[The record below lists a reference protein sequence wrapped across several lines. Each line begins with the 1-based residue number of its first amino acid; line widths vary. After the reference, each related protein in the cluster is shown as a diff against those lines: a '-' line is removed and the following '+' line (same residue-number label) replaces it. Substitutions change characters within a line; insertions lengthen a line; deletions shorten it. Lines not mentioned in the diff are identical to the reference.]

1 MAASGGPACFARG
14 KAAVKQISL
23 TGIKLNNFRSFIGST
38 TIDLTTGAGLKLI
51 SGDNRAEP
59 RLGANGAGKSTLW
72 DAVCFV
78 LYGTSVRGLRSSD
91 LVSYGKLNTSAQL
104 SLAIDGA
111 ATTIQRSAPP
121 NRLFIGGEQV
131 DQQAVEELVGLT
143 KARFLNSVIFGQAVP
158 LFIDLPVPARGDL
171 LDEVLDL
178 EMWMQAADL
187 ATQRHKAATQSL
199 TVVREA
205 IQRTLGQQEGL
216 GDFERFRELEEA
228 WQAQKTARFE
238 ELMERFEE
246 METQHAALAQ
256 ALATPLVLLDERRLS
271 QEASL
276 ARTRNTEAISKKSA
290 LDVEM
295 SMIEANILFFQENET
310 CPTCEQ
316 PIDASHVEA
325 FADRVTPRVE
335 ELDKLIANAS
345 LDIETT
351 AGTAHAAD
359 ATWRAAI
366 FTNQQH
372 RNDLAVLTAKV
383 ESLERELGRMEQEA
397 VRLSEEASPYE
408 AQAQEA
414 VAEYQ
419 RLEGVL
425 ELQKIDEQHALT
437 AQQSFD
443 FWRQGFRR
451 VRLYCLER
459 VLEELSL
466 ETRNS
471 LLALGLPEWGI
482 VFKTATETRSGTVKL
497 GVQIDVSSPDAQS
510 KFDMMSGGESQR
522 ARLAVSLGLAN
533 LIQRWAGVR
542 FDFEVFD
549 EPTAWLSEQGVE
561 DLLESLR
568 ARAEAGNRSIWI
580 CDHRALAHSGFVEQL
595 CVIKDEAG
603 SRLSNS
609 QAEA

>member
-1 MAASGGPACFARG
+1 MTPVVNATGGYG
-14 KAAVKQISL
+14 VKQISL
-23 TGIKLNNFRSFIGST
+23 TQIKLNNFRSFIGST

-78 LYGTSVRGLRSSD
+78 LFGVSVKGLRSAD
-91 LVSYGKLNTSAQL
+91 LVSYGTLNTSAQL
-104 SLAIDGA
+104 SLAIDGVT
-111 ATTIQRSAPP
+111 TTIQRSAPP
-121 NRLFIGGEQV
+121 NRLFIDAQQV

-143 KARFLNSVIFGQAVP
+143 KARFLNSVIFGQGVP

-178 EMWMQAADL
+178 ELWMQAAEQAGVL
-187 ATQRHKAATQSL
+187 YRASTASL

-238 ELMERFEE
+238 ELMARFEE
-246 METQHAALAQ
+246 TEAQFTARAELAKQPVALQ
-256 ALATPLVLLDERRLS
+256 DERRLG
-271 QEASL
+271 QEAAL
-276 ARTRNTEAISKKSA
+276 ARTRNTEAIGRKSA

-295 SMIEANILFFQENET
+295 SMIEANILFFQENEI

-325 FADRVTPRVE
+325 FADRITPRVE
-335 ELDKLIANAS
+335 ELDKLIINAA
-345 LDIETT
+345 LDIATT
-351 AGTAHAAD
+351 AGTVSGAEE
-359 ATWRAAI
+359 TWRAAI
-366 FTNQQH
+366 FQNQQ
-372 RNDLAVLTAKV
+372 RRAERAVLDTEIAGLSR
-383 ESLERELGRMEQEA
+383 EMTSLEEEIT
-397 VRLSEEASPYE
+397 RLSEETSPYE

-419 RLEGVL
+419 RLESVL
-425 ELQKIDEQHALT
+425 EMQRIDEQHALV

-471 LLALGLPEWGI
+471 LLALGLPDWGI
-482 VFKTATETRSGTVKL
+482 IFKTATETRSGTVKL
-497 GVQIDVSSPDAQS
+497 GVQIDVSSPLAQS
-510 KFDMMSGGESQR
+510 KFEVMSGGESQR

-568 ARAEAGNRSIWI
+568 ARAEAGNRSIWV

-595 CVIKDEAG
+595 CIVKDESG
-603 SRLSNS
+603 SRLMDL
-609 QAEA
+609 

>member
-1 MAASGGPACFARG
+1 M
-14 KAAVKQISL
+14 KQISL
-23 TGIKLNNFRSFIGST
+23 TQIKLTNFRSFVGTT
-38 TIDLTTGAGLKLI
+38 TIDLTTGAGLKFI

-78 LYGTSVRGLRSSD
+78 LYGTSVKGLRSSD
-91 LVSYGKLNTSAQL
+91 LVSHGTLNTSAV
-104 SLAIDGA
+104 LALQIDGA
-111 ATTIQRSAPP
+111 TVSIQRSAPP
-121 NRLFIGGEQV
+121 NRLFIDSQQS
-131 DQQAVEELVGLT
+131 DQQAVEELIGLDR
-143 KARFLNSVIFGQAVP
+143 ARFLNSVIFGQGVP

-171 LDEVLDL
+171 LDEILNL
-178 EMWMQAADL
+178 EIWMQAADL
-187 ATQRHKAATQSL
+187 AGEKFRATTSSL
-199 TVVREA
+199 MVIREA

-216 GDFERFRELEEA
+216 GDFDRFREMEA
-228 WQAQKTARFE
+228 DWQAQKEARFE
-238 ELMERFEE
+238 DVMGQFETTELAVSTLRQ
-246 METQHAALAQ
+246 TAAM
-256 ALATPLVLLDERRLS
+256 PLSLLDERRLG
-271 QEASL
+271 QEAAL
-276 ARTRNTEAISKKSA
+276 ARNRHTEAVAAKSA
-290 LDVEM
+290 LAAEM
-295 SMIEANILFFQENET
+295 SMIEANMKFFEENDN

-316 PIDASHVEA
+316 PIDARHVEA
-325 FADRVTPRVE
+325 FAARVMPRVE
-335 ELDKLIANAS
+335 ALDGLIENAAI
-345 LDIETT
+345 DISTT
-351 AGTAHAAD
+351 EGTLRAAEE
-359 ATWRAAI
+359 TWRAAI
-366 FTNQQH
+366 FNNQQR
-372 RNDLAVLTAKV
+372 RNERALLDK
-383 ESLERELGRMEQEA
+383 EIEGLERELARLEQEA
-397 VRLSEEASPYE
+397 VRLSEEINPYAAE
-408 AQAQEA
+408 AEAA

-425 ELQKIDEQHALT
+425 ELQKIDEQHLLT
-437 AQQSFD
+437 QQQSLD

-471 LLALGLPEWGI
+471 LLALGLSDWGI

-497 GVQIDVSSPDAQS
+497 GVQIDVTSPVAQS
-510 KFDMMSGGESQR
+510 KFDSMSGGESQR

-568 ARAEAGNRSIWI
+568 ARAEESQRSIWI

-595 CVIKDEAG
+595 CVVKDASG
-603 SRLSNS
+603 SRLMGAGDVSDH
-609 QAEA
+609 QTLRA

>member
-1 MAASGGPACFARG
+1 M
-14 KAAVKQISL
+14 KQISL
-23 TGIKLNNFRSFIGST
+23 TRIKLNNFRSFVGST
-38 TIDLTTGAGLKLI
+38 TVDLTTGAGLKLI

-78 LYGTSVRGLRSSD
+78 LYGTSVKGLRSSD
-91 LVSYGKLNTSAQL
+91 LVSYGKFNVSSELT
-104 SLAIDGA
+104 LAIDGEPVS
-111 ATTIQRSAPP
+111 IQRSAPP
-121 NRLFIGGEQV
+121 NRVFIGGEQV
-131 DQQAVEELVGLT
+131 DQQAIEELIGLT
-143 KARFLNSVIFGQAVP
+143 RSRFLNSVIFGQAVP

-178 EMWMQAADL
+178 EMWMEAADL
-187 ATQRHKAATQSL
+187 AGEEYRKATQSL
-199 TVVREA
+199 TVIREA

-216 GDFERFRELEEA
+216 GDFERFRELEDA
-228 WQAQKTARFE
+228 WEAQKQARFE
-238 ELMERFEE
+238 ALMEPFEATE
-246 METQHAALAQ
+246 ARLDVLELAYQ
-256 ALATPLVLLDERRLS
+256 KPLELLDERRLS
-271 QEASL
+271 QELSA
-276 ARTRNTEAISKKSA
+276 ARNRNIDAVRAKAT

-295 SMIEANILFFQENET
+295 SVIEATFKFFEENDN
-310 CPTCEQ
+310 CPTCDQ
-316 PIDASHVEA
+316 PIDAVHVEA
-325 FADRVTPRVE
+325 FAERTAPRVE
-335 ELDKLIANAS
+335 EFDKLIANAM

-351 AGTAHAAD
+351 AGTVRGAEE
-359 ATWRAAI
+359 TWRAATV
-366 FTNQQH
+366 TNQQ
-372 RNDLAVLTAKV
+372 RRSERAVLETEIANLQRDLNRMDLEATRLAK
-383 ESLERELGRMEQEA
+383 ET
-397 VRLSEEASPYE
+397 SPYE

-419 RLEGVL
+419 RLEDVL
-425 ELQKIDEQHALT
+425 ELQRIDEQHILRQ
-437 AQQSFD
+437 QQSFD

-471 LLALGLPEWGI
+471 LLALGLPDWGI

-497 GVQIDVSSPDAQS
+497 GVQIDVASPAGQS
-510 KFDMMSGGESQR
+510 KFDVMSGGESQR

-561 DLLESLR
+561 DLLESL
-568 ARAEAGNRSIWI
+568 AQRAENGNRSIWI

-595 CVIKDEAG
+595 CIIKDDTG
-603 SRLSNS
+603 SRLVGQQTEDS
-609 QAEA
+609 AAAV